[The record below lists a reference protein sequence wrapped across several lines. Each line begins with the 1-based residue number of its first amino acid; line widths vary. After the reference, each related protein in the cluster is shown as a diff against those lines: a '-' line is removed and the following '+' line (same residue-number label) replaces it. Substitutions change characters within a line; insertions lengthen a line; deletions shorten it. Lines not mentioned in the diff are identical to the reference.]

1 MVGRRSSASSRSVTS
16 WVMLSLIVLLIV
28 VALVSGGTYLYLRS
42 SSPSR
47 LPGPVQQLGQNE
59 IDPSL
64 ALLTLSGVSDLDVV
78 DQTLASHALGTAYAA
93 AFFGTELADG
103 ERVGS
108 LLLVGQAYAAAGD
121 KERAQ
126 LCYQQ
131 ADLVLTLSP
140 TVADFA
146 KAKAYLAIGE
156 GLAELRS
163 KAQARSRYDQ
173 AYVIA
178 LNSPYVKNQYRA
190 EILSELAAAYQALGD
205 SDKAVE
211 CSTQQ
216 AEIAYASGGEE
227 RQESPPAQPVSPLA
241 MEVPEPTAPMVTS
254 YEERRVETVRQLIDF
269 LQGASPGE
277 PISEELM
284 TDVGR
289 ALLNEDGARR
299 STYEQQLAAASSMVL
314 KIGITQTR
322 VDWLLVKY
330 RVALG
335 GYGLELVPAWT
346 DSLADIEAELNAAYG
361 ELRAAYDE
369 QISTFSEDGAV
380 DRAWSHLLRFEIQRG
395 RLGLYPD
402 FPQEELVSQLT
413 EVGERLI
420 ASGDPSLHVRV
431 LYEGDVPSFTL
442 AAPEQ

>member
-47 LPGPVQQLGQNE
+47 LSGPVQQLGKNE

-64 ALLTLSGVSDLDVV
+64 ALLSLSGVSDLDVV
-78 DQTLASHALGTAYAA
+78 DQALGSHALGTAYAT

-108 LLLVGQAYAAAGD
+108 LLLVGQAYAEAGD

-156 GLAELRS
+156 GLAELGS

-190 EILSELAAAYQALGD
+190 EILSELASAYQALGD

-211 CSTQQ
+211 CSARQ
-216 AEIAYASGGEE
+216 AEIAYAPGGEE
-227 RQESPPAQPVSPLA
+227 RQESPPEQPVSPLA
-241 MEVPEPTAPMVTS
+241 MEVPEPTAPMVSS

-277 PISEELM
+277 PIPEELM

-314 KIGITQTR
+314 KLGITQTR

-346 DSLADIEAELNAAYG
+346 DSLVDIEAELNAAYG
-361 ELRAAYDE
+361 DLRAAYDE

-413 EVGERLI
+413 EASERLI

-431 LYEGDVPSFTL
+431 LYEGDVPSFAL